1 MAEAP
6 VHTSVS
12 CAPGFTPEARQQTK
26 AGPEAQALRR
36 ARRRSWTVARSHRG
50 VLAEPMLVDTQ
61 TDLGC
66 GISGVADR
74 SGRRLGPLRG
84 SGEHRPPRP
93 WPAWT
98 TAGSSAAAGWPAR
111 GVGGADYPGPAHA
124 RAARWQ
130 PSAWKLAHIEAVAR
144 LRLYM
149 TDHKP
154 TAQLDQRTRHP
165 PALGRHRGQDGRRR
179 PRLPRW
185 RPGRDRA
192 GAPQQG
198 GPSLPGTIADVDPA
212 WSAGV
217 WWFTPIAQLRLLQ
230 QRLSD
235 AGGNGHHQVVMAPE
249 GVAS

>member
-1 MAEAP
+1 
-6 VHTSVS
+6 
-12 CAPGFTPEARQQTK
+12 
-26 AGPEAQALRR
+26 
-36 ARRRSWTVARSHRG
+36 VARSHRG

-111 GVGGADYPGPAHA
+111 GVGGADYPGPVHA

-149 TDHKP
+149 TDHEP
-154 TAQLDQRTRHP
+154 TASWISERVIRQR
-165 PALGRHRGQDGRRR
+165 
-179 PRLPRW
+179 W
-185 RPGRDRA
+185 A
-192 GAPQQG
+192 GTGAR
-198 GPSLPGTIADVDPA
+198 IAD
-212 WSAGV
+212 
-217 WWFTPIAQLRLLQ
+217 
-230 QRLSD
+230 D
-235 AGGNGHHQVVMAPE
+235 ALAFRDGGRAPE
-249 GVAS
+249 PLLVAAAGLLGLAISH